1 MKIVSKEIKPDGS
14 QFIVYLMDE
23 TERPLK
29 AKITNKEEKT
39 ELINNLLNENNLDGL
54 KENISFQIKN
64 IFPSILVT
72 SLNIIRNDDTNSIT
86 VQLKYSVTNSNIN
99 DNLTLQL

>member
-29 AKITNKEEKT
+29 AKITNKEEKS
-39 ELINNLLNENNLDGL
+39 ELINNLLNENNLDGNVV
-54 KENISFQIKN
+54 E
-64 IFPSILVT
+64 
-72 SLNIIRNDDTNSIT
+72 IT
-86 VQLKYSVTNSNIN
+86 YDEYIN
-99 DNLTLQL
+99 Q

>member
-39 ELINNLLNENNLDGL
+39 ELINNLL
-54 KENISFQIKN
+54 KKN
-64 IFPSILVT
+64 TEVT
-72 SLNIIRNDDTNSIT
+72 LLSHEDVHLSANRKTKS
-86 VQLKYSVTNSNIN
+86 KK
-99 DNLTLQL
+99 